1 MKTPMQEAIEKVQ
14 SLRQISPVINPI
26 GVTEETPTYVERV
39 ESILSEMLEKEEDLN
54 ARIAELEW
62 EVSGLKQEIKYL

>member
-1 MKTPMQEAIEKVQ
+1 MTPVQELFDKLWDADKDKFTWNAILK
-14 SLRQISPVINPI
+14 
-26 GVTEETPTYVERV
+26 
-39 ESILSEMLEKEEDLN
+39 EMLEKEEDLN